1 MKRFLAV
8 LVLVAGWTVAGW
20 AQEVALVTTAALQD
34 LIDGAEPGEEVLVQP
49 GIYHG
54 TLVLRDG
61 VTLRSTD
68 GDAVTIIDGQG
79 AETVVSFGKESALIG
94 FTVRN
99 GNILAASKGNFIGLF
114 ENTLESFQRFGVF
127 FEGGSGVV
135 THNLIRGNER
145 SVGIFS
151 FSANPLVINNVI
163 EDNNIGFQWYPHLIP
178 SVIGNLFRNNRV
190 AVSGASADTIV
201 LQGNLFDGNTTAASF
216 GELPAGNEIR
226 AVAPNEFVLARG
238 QPTSLYRDLM
248 DTTYE
253 AAVKD
258 HPIIVYDLHD
268 EPGVFD
274 AVTLFPWAT
283 FTVSASAIDT
293 RIDTHEAYDW
303 VADRALHSELIREAD
318 QRPAVRVNNPEILE
332 KMRERYVLESR
343 YVHPASYVQEPDGR
357 RIFRRMTNLAQIEVV
372 APNGYTVV
380 ESTPPG
386 VVNDGGDRALVSIHD
401 VGVTHVEV
409 IMVPRAR

>member
-1 MKRFLAV
+1 MKRFLTGW
-8 LVLVAGWTVAGW
+8 VLVACWAVAGW
-20 AQEVALVTTAALQD
+20 AQDAALVSTATLQD
-34 LIDGAEPGEEVLVQP
+34 MIDMTEPGGEVLVEP
-49 GIYHG
+49 GVYHG

-79 AETVVSFGKESALIG
+79 AETVVAFGKESALIG
-94 FTVRN
+94 FTLRN
-99 GNILAASKGNFIGLF
+99 GNVLVASKGHFIGLF
-114 ENTLESFQRFGVF
+114 ECTLESFQRFGIF

-135 THNLIRGNER
+135 AHNLIRGNER
-145 SVGIFS
+145 SVGIFC
-151 FSANPLVINNVI
+151 FSANPLIINNVI
-163 EDNNIGFQWYPHLIP
+163 EDNHIGFQWHPHLIP
-178 SVIGNLFRNNRV
+178 SLIGNLFRNNHV
-190 AVSGASADTIV
+190 ALYGASADTIV
-201 LQGNLFDGNTTAASF
+201 LQGNLFDGNATVASF

-226 AVAPNEFVLARG
+226 AIAPNEFVLARG

-343 YVHPASYVQEPDGR
+343 YTHPASYVKEPDGR
-357 RIFRRMTNLAQIEVV
+357 LVFRRMTNLAQIEVV
-372 APNGYTVV
+372 APIGYTVL

-386 VVNDGGDRALVSIHD
+386 VVNEGGDRVFVSIHD
-401 VGVTHVEV
+401 IGVTHVEV
-409 IMVPRAR
+409 ILVPRAR